1 MGKDKWSYLLFLGI
15 FLIAMP
21 LANLLGVIDTNT
33 LTLWGRYFCFAM
45 VAIGVDLIW
54 GYTGIMTMCQAF
66 FFCLGAYGIGMY
78 MTLSNLPDG
87 QAIPSFMQWNQVT
100 ELPLMWLPFQSLGGG
115 VVACILLTALFACFS
130 YFIFRRR
137 IKGVFFAIITQ
148 ALAWAMYLLFSRNE
162 TLLGGSN
169 GLTNF
174 PQLLGFDLRTE
185 EVKVG
190 LYMVTIVVLALIY
203 GVASYL
209 TRSKFGKVL
218 IGIRDSESR
227 LRFMGY
233 KVSHYQTAIFVI
245 GALIAMFA
253 GMLYLPQ
260 TGIVT
265 PGRMDVK
272 ASIEILIWVALGGRG
287 SLKGAVVGAL
297 VVSFLYS
304 MFTSWMPD
312 AWPYVLGSLYVL
324 TVLYFPNGILGWLG
338 QLWKRLSTQKQLL
351 RGVRSHVPNESN

>member
-1 MGKDKWSYLLFLGI
+1 MGKDKWTYVLFLGL
-15 FLIAMP
+15 FLVGMP
-21 LANLLGVIDTNT
+21 LANQLGVIDTNT

-45 VAIGVDLIW
+45 AAIGVDLIW

-78 MTLSNLPDG
+78 MTITNLPVG
-87 QAIPSFMQWNQVT
+87 ESVPAFMQWNQVT
-100 ELPLMWLPFQSLGGG
+100 ELPLFWKPFQTFGGG
-115 VVACILLTALFACFS
+115 IIACIIMTIIFACLS

-162 TLLGGSN
+162 TMLGGSN

-174 PQLLGFDLRTE
+174 PQILGFDLRSE

-203 GVASYL
+203 AAASYL

-245 GALIAMFA
+245 GALIAMVA

-272 ASIEILIWVALGGRG
+272 ASIEMLIWVALGGRG

-297 VVSFLYS
+297 LVSLLYS
-304 MFTSWMPD
+304 LFTSWMPD
-312 AWPYVLGSLYVL
+312 AWPYILGLLYVV
-324 TVLYFPNGILGWLG
+324 TVLYFQKGILGWLG
-338 QLWKRLSTQKQLL
+338 DLFQGLKEKKLFKQKA
-351 RGVRSHVPNESN
+351 